1 MVADVCTRVPIGG
14 PPAVSHR
21 VATVGTVPP
30 RSSVAPAR
38 RVEGVD
44 VSASSLRT
52 TLGALRH
59 GGGDPTTIVRRDEL
73 WRATLTPD
81 GPATVRIGWATGRL
95 AVRAWGPGADWL
107 GARAEQMAGLHD
119 PGHRFH
125 DAHPAIMRA
134 QRNHPDLRLGASGTL
149 YHDLLPTVIAQRIT
163 GGEAAR
169 QWSRLCWRLGEP
181 APGPE
186 LHLRL
191 PPTPERLAHTPSW
204 WFHPLGIERGR
215 AETLRTVARHADR
228 VWEWSRLDPAVCA
241 SRLSLLPGVG
251 EWTIGTVLASALG
264 EPDAI
269 AVGDYHLKNIV
280 AHALTGQPRGTDE
293 QMVELLAPYRPH
305 RGRVMRLLL
314 LDGHRAPAFGP
325 RQRILPLHRW

>member
-1 MVADVCTRVPIGG
+1 MPHRSPVVPAH
-14 PPAVSHR
+14 P
-21 VATVGTVPP
+21 
-30 RSSVAPAR
+30 
-38 RVEGVD
+38 VEGL
-44 VSASSLRT
+44 ATGPESLRA
-52 TLGALRH
+52 TLAPLRN
-59 GGGDPTTIVRRDEL
+59 GGGDPTTLLGRTEL

-81 GPATVRIGWATGRL
+81 GPATVRLTWGTGRL

-107 GARAEQMAGLHD
+107 AGRAEHMVGLHD
-119 PGHRFH
+119 PGHRFV
-125 DAHPAIMRA
+125 DAHPAIMGA
-134 QRNHPDLRLGASGTL
+134 QRNHPDLRIGASGTL
-149 YHDLLPTVIAQRIT
+149 YHELLPTIIAQRIT
-163 GGEAAR
+163 GGEAVR
-169 QWSRLCWRLGEP
+169 QWARLCWRLGEP

-186 LHLRL
+186 PRLRL
-191 PPTPERLAHTPSW
+191 PPAPDRLAATPSW
-204 WFHPLGIERGR
+204 WFHPLGIERSR

-228 VWEWSRLDPAVCA
+228 IWEWSRLAPAACA
-241 SRLSLLPGVG
+241 TQLSLLRGVG

-280 AHALTGQPRGTDE
+280 AHALTGQARGTDE

-325 RQRILPLHRW
+325 RQRVLPMHRW